1 MKTWQ
6 RRMRGQVIGS
16 LLAVMMMG
24 GGGDAAEGTE
34 GVWSAELADDF
45 LRNTEGIDRAKVW
58 FMEKDVMTFRMEM
71 TRGERTSVLLFNQK
85 EYREILIFDTGDTA
99 ARTVRDVMPLM
110 WLSQTRRGARKG
122 GNGEASESLEGFR
135 CRVSSATMGEN
146 MIVKEWI
153 SVDHGLVIKRI
164 TTFGA
169 REGIVAGRQ
178 AVQALRGL
186 TLQHLDRKAVEDL
199 FRLPKGM
206 SFNNP

>member
-1 MKTWQ
+1 
-6 RRMRGQVIGS
+6 V
-16 LLAVMMMG
+16 
-24 GGGDAAEGTE
+24 
-34 GVWSAELADDF
+34 VWELADDF
-45 LRNTEGIDRAKVW
+45 EEHGGHRRAKVW

-99 ARTVRDVMPLM
+99 ARAVRDVMPLM
-110 WLSQTRRGARKG
+110 WLSQTRRGAQKG
-122 GNGEASESLEGFR
+122 GNGEASESLDR
-135 CRVSSATMGEN
+135 T
-146 MIVKEWI
+146 
-153 SVDHGLVIKRI
+153 

-169 REGIVAGRQ
+169 REGIDAGRQ
-178 AVQALRGL
+178 AVQALVGL